1 MNTELA
7 DKIEEL
13 RTIHQ
18 GVESWSVNELM
29 KLLGVDSL
37 SEYRKIM
44 FEAMSKCAY
53 AKINCREHFC
63 LEIGDTFVTD
73 YGLNRILKSING
85 QIIDGL
91 AWARDTFEMY
101 EPGRSKYSDPRTDVN
116 DYFLFPGDKVRFL
129 HEIGKSKE
137 LTGAEGQVQF
147 HMYDALAVMIG
158 YTQFFCNRYDV
169 ELVERKNK

>member
-13 RTIHQ
+13 RTMHQ

-29 KLLGVDSL
+29 KVLGVDSL

-53 AKINCREHFC
+53 VKINCREHFC

-85 QIIDGL
+85 QIGDGL

-101 EPGRSKYSDPRTDVN
+101 EPGRSKYSDSRNDVN

-129 HEIGKSKE
+129 HEIGKSKD
-137 LTGAEGQVQF
+137 LTGKECQVQF
-147 HMYDALAVMIG
+147 HTHDALAVMLG
-158 YTQFFCNRYDV
+158 NTQVFCNRYDL
-169 ELVERKNK
+169 ELVERKK

>member
-29 KLLGVDSL
+29 KVLGIDSL

-53 AKINCREHFC
+53 SKINCREHFC
-63 LEIGDTFVTD
+63 LEVGDTFVTD

-85 QIIDGL
+85 QINDGL

-101 EPGRSKYSDPRTDVN
+101 EPGRSKYIGTSTDVN
-116 DYFLFPGDKVRFL
+116 DYYLFPGDKVRIL
-129 HEIGKSKE
+129 HEIGKSKDLAGTE
-137 LTGAEGQVQF
+137 CQVQF
-147 HMYDALAVMIG
+147 HTFDALAVFVG
-158 YTQFFCNRYDV
+158 NTQLFCNRYDL
-169 ELVERKNK
+169 ELIERKKQ